1 MKKNWPYSKFPF
13 QSKVK
18 LIFPVNIVRPSDQ
31 LAKLEAARASI
42 FHLNLVAGKI
52 KKVWKVQF
60 LLQHQLKDFRH
71 CLFQLQ
77 LHFRLI

>member
-52 KKVWKVQF
+52 KKSVEGSISFATSAQRF
-60 LLQHQLKDFRH
+60 
-71 CLFQLQ
+71 
-77 LHFRLI
+77 